1 MTDSGR
7 RRQLAEAGRE
17 IGRDLLTTSVVA
29 AVIVGCIVVG
39 GVIGAQFN
47 NDVAPLVG
55 GAIGLVIGI
64 PAAWLIG
71 ARVARPHRRSE

>member
-7 RRQLAEAGRE
+7 RRELAEAGRE
-17 IGRDLLTTSVVA
+17 IGRDLLATVVVA
-29 AVIVGCIVVG
+29 AIVIGCVVLG
-39 GVIGAQFN
+39 GFIGAQVN

-64 PAAWLIG
+64 PLAWLIG
-71 ARVARPHRRSE
+71 ARVARPHRRSQ